1 LQHYN
6 EDLKKTSIGVS
17 EHETIVNRE
26 IEKVVVAN
34 QYELEAIKIAFE
46 KELRKAEKQL
56 RDSAR
61 KDEKAVRA
69 QLTES
74 LALLESAKRDTE
86 KNEEKLN
93 AQITELKQIV
103 HRLEQEN
110 NEVKN
115 QNANIIDEY
124 EAYQTDVNK
133 EQIRNEL

>member
-1 LQHYN
+1 M
-6 EDLKKTSIGVS
+6 
-17 EHETIVNRE
+17 
-26 IEKVVVAN
+26 AN

-69 QLTES
+69 QLSES

-86 KNEEKLN
+86 KSEEKLN
-93 AQITELKQIV
+93 AQIAELKQIV

-110 NEVKN
+110 KEVKT
-115 QNANIIDEY
+115 QNASIIDEY
-124 EAYQTDVNK
+124 EGYQTQVNK
-133 EQIRNEL
+133 EQIRNQL

>member
-1 LQHYN
+1 M
-6 EDLKKTSIGVS
+6 S

-93 AQITELKQIV
+93 A
-103 HRLEQEN
+103 
-110 NEVKN
+110 
-115 QNANIIDEY
+115 
-124 EAYQTDVNK
+124 
-133 EQIRNEL
+133 

>member
-1 LQHYN
+1 LHHYN
-6 EDLKKTSIGVS
+6 EDLKKTSIRVS

-93 AQITELKQIV
+93 A
-103 HRLEQEN
+103 
-110 NEVKN
+110 
-115 QNANIIDEY
+115 
-124 EAYQTDVNK
+124 
-133 EQIRNEL
+133 

>member
-1 LQHYN
+1 
-6 EDLKKTSIGVS
+6 LKKTSIGVS

-103 HRLEQEN
+103 HRFEQEN

>member
-1 LQHYN
+1 M
-6 EDLKKTSIGVS
+6 KKTSIGVS

-103 HRLEQEN
+103 HRFEQEN

>member
-1 LQHYN
+1 MQHYN

>member
-1 LQHYN
+1 MHHYN

-93 AQITELKQIV
+93 A
-103 HRLEQEN
+103 
-110 NEVKN
+110 
-115 QNANIIDEY
+115 
-124 EAYQTDVNK
+124 
-133 EQIRNEL
+133 